1 MDMHCHLDLY
11 PDPFGVAKLCD
22 EKGLY
27 VLSVTTTPKAWD
39 GTKKLAD
46 GYKRIQTALGL
57 HPQLAHQR
65 SHELALFD
73 HLLPEA
79 KYVGEIGL
87 DGGNGYKE
95 HWDIQL
101 KVFRHILKQVNNVGG
116 RIMTIHSRACAG
128 RVLDELEGIKG
139 IPVLHW
145 FTGTKAELKRALSMG
160 CWFSVGPAMM
170 ETKRG
175 KELVSIIP
183 KDRVLIETDGP
194 FAKVKGL
201 PLMPWDADQVSHS
214 LSKIWGISLLE
225 VNEILVC
232 NLKSLLAYNKNR

>member
-1 MDMHCHLDLY
+1 MHCHLDLY
-11 PDPFGVAKLCD
+11 PDPFEVAKLCD
-22 EKGLY
+22 EKGIY
-27 VLSVTTTPKAWD
+27 VLSVTTTPAAWD

-65 SHELALFD
+65 SHELELFD
-73 HLLPEA
+73 HLLTGA

-87 DGGNGYKE
+87 DGGKGYKE
-95 HWDIQL
+95 HWEVQL
-101 KVFRHILKQVNNVGG
+101 KVFRHILKQVNNAGG

-128 RVLDELEGIKG
+128 RVIDELEGIKG

-170 ETKRG
+170 ETKQG

-201 PLMPWDADQVSHS
+201 PLMPWDAGQAFHS
-214 LSKIWGISLLE
+214 LSEIWRCSLLD
-225 VNEILVC
+225 VNEILVS
-232 NLKSLLAYNKNR
+232 NLKLLLSHNNCR